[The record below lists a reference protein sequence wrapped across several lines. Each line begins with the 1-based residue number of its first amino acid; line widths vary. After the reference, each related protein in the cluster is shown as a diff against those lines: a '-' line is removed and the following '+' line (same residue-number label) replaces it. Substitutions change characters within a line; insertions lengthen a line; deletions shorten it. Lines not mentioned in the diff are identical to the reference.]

1 MSDLLTRYQTTAAE
15 MQRYVDGLP
24 LWVNVWRS
32 WMFLLFTAALVFVVW
47 KREARWLAGTM
58 VASIIAYNGVSMV
71 SGVGRFPSIAFVALW
86 TPLLVYMARRFGG
99 LERASAFDR
108 IYRAWVAVV
117 VGTLSVSLAFDVYN
131 VLYSLVRGVP

>member
-1 MSDLLTRYQTTAAE
+1 MSEFFTRYQATAAE

-47 KREARWLAGTM
+47 KREARWLAATM
-58 VASIIAYNGVSMV
+58 VASLVATTRSRW
-71 SGVGRFPSIAFVALW
+71 SRAWAASPSIAFVALW
-86 TPLLVYMARRFGG
+86 SPLLVYMARRFGR
-99 LERASAFDR
+99 LERARAFDR

-117 VGTLSVSLAFDVYN
+117 VGTLSISLAFDVYN

>member
-1 MSDLLTRYQTTAAE
+1 MSDFLARYQAMAAE
-15 MQRYVDGLP
+15 MQRYIDGLP

-32 WMFLLFTAALVFVVW
+32 WMFLLFGASLLFVAW
-47 KREARWLAGTM
+47 KREARWLAATM
-58 VASIIAYNGVSMV
+58 VVSLVGYNAVSLL

-86 TPLLVYMARRFGG
+86 TPLLAYCARRFGQLG
-99 LERASAFDR
+99 RAGAFDR
-108 IYRAWVAVV
+108 IYRYWMGGV